1 MATTT
6 HLTEIFQRHLD
17 ALSTDP
23 DNAADRFRGPRGWLL
38 TSGVSDV
45 VAPFVTQLPADDRDL
60 AQFAGLDALAA
71 ASLLDLLTP
80 DQLSDRQNDAPTLG
94 AMLRAAVAHPGQVEL
109 HGYLV
114 GPGRDDERITAEG
127 VYVYVEP
134 DLYITARHDDGCQC
148 GELWD
153 LVQRELGVDDALR
166 FPDEVGYRL
175 NRWRPEESCWSL
187 WWD

>member
-1 MATTT
+1 MATST
-6 HLTEIFQRHLD
+6 HLTEIFQLHLD
-17 ALSTDP
+17 AVPSG
-23 DNAADRFRGPRGWLL
+23 AAKVADRFHGPRGWLVA
-38 TSGVSDV
+38 SGASDV
-45 VAPFVTQLPADDRDL
+45 IAPFVTRLPADDRDL
-60 AQFAGLDALAA
+60 ARFAGLDAPAA
-71 ASLLDLLTP
+71 AALLDLLTP

-94 AMLRAAVAHPGQVEL
+94 SMLRAAVAHSGRVEL

-148 GELWD
+148 GELWK
-153 LVQRELGVDDALR
+153 LVERELGINDAVCFPHEVD
-166 FPDEVGYRL
+166 FRL
-175 NRWRPEESCWSL
+175 NRWRPEEPCWSL